1 MTSDLL
7 TAEQAGQLLHLH
19 VKRVQGLARSGRLPA
34 SRIGRKWL
42 FRRADIERALDVPG
56 TTPGTTPGRAPAGL
70 EALSARNQLR
80 GRITALTLDGLMAEV
95 RMEIEGQELTAI
107 ITRGSVE
114 RLRLRVGDTAF
125 AVIKATEVMVAS
137 EGVY

>member
-1 MTSDLL
+1 MDSDLL

-42 FRRADIERALDVPG
+42 FRRADIERALG
-56 TTPGTTPGRAPAGL
+56 GGRALSAPAPAGL
-70 EALSARNQLR
+70 EALSARNHLR
-80 GRITALTLDGLMAEV
+80 GRITGITLDGLMAEV